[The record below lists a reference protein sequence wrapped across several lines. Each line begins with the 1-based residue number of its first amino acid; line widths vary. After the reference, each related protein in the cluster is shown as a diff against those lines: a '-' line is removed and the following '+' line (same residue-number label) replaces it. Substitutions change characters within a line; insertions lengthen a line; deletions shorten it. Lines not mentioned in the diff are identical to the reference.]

1 MIETRNVLKPV
12 LVALALAGVLGFS
25 GVAGAQQYYGGG
37 QGGYGPGWTMGP
49 GMMGG
54 WMGPGMMGGRMGPGM
69 RGGWMEPGMRGY
81 GPCGYGPGWMM
92 GPGMMGY
99 GYGRGGYYH
108 RPPPAKLDLSVEQ
121 VKRYLQ
127 HWVDVSGNP
136 HLKVGS
142 VVAKNASTIIAEI
155 VSDKGAPVERLSV
168 NRQTGRYEPI
178 ALK

>member
-1 MIETRNVLKPV
+1 MNETRNLFKP
-12 LVALALAGVLGFS
+12 LLLALALAVVLGIS
-25 GVAGAQQYYGGG
+25 GMAGAQQYYGGG
-37 QGGYGPGWTMGP
+37 QGGYEPGWMMGP

-54 WMGPGMMGGRMGPGM
+54 WMGPGM

-108 RPPPAKLDLSVEQ
+108 RPPQAKLDLSVEQ

-142 VVAKNASTIIAEI
+142 VVAKSASTIIAEI
-155 VSDKGAPVERLSV
+155 VTDKGAPVERLSV

-178 ALK
+178 ALQ